1 MATLNRQ
8 EKDRSSVGADSPVK
22 TKNFIDDDGL
32 LGYFDASPAGQQ
44 IQSDILM
51 WQAGYQAGLQ
61 DGLAQGPA
69 HPAVQASVARIFGDW
84 QGAEAARQQST
95 QRFWNQCHQE
105 RDAA

>member
-1 MATLNRQ
+1 MTVFRQ

-22 TKNFIDDDGL
+22 PKNNIDGES
-32 LGYFDASPAGQQ
+32 LGNSDYSAHMQVQQ
-44 IQSDILM
+44 DIRL
-51 WQAGYQAGLQ
+51 WQAGYEAGLQ

-69 HPAVQASVARIFGDW
+69 HPAVQASVARMFGDW

-95 QRFWNQCHQE
+95 QRFRNWYRKE

>member
-1 MATLNRQ
+1 MFYGK
-8 EKDRSSVGADSPVK
+8 EKDRSSMGVDEPVE

-32 LGYFDASPAGQQ
+32 LGYFDGSPAGQQ

-84 QGAEAARQQST
+84 HGAEAARQQST
-95 QRFWNQCHQE
+95 QRFTNWYRKE
-105 RDAA
+105 RAA